1 MASLCCFKQQE
12 QEQISTQFERCNG
25 ECLYMRTAIPY
36 VGYGE
41 VAAGQLGVGQTVKII
56 LPNNYETEFFIVGLR
71 MCRASLGRPLLL
83 LSANADATEYSLVV
97 VLPNVE
103 YGMRGSMT
111 KWYDQ
116 VIDRNRE
123 AVLTYAERLFLNVRR
138 FKPNHEADIAI
149 GSLREFQ

>member
-12 QEQISTQFERCNG
+12 QEQISIQFEWCNG
-25 ECLYMRTAIPY
+25 ECSYMRTTIPH

-41 VAAGQLGVGQTVKII
+41 VAAGQLGVGQKVGTI

-83 LSANADATEYSLVV
+83 LFANADATEYSLVV

-103 YGMRGSMT
+103 YGMR
-111 KWYDQ
+111 
-116 VIDRNRE
+116 
-123 AVLTYAERLFLNVRR
+123 A
-138 FKPNHEADIAI
+138 P
-149 GSLREFQ
+149 

>member
-12 QEQISTQFERCNG
+12 QEQVSIQFEWCNG
-25 ECLYMRTAIPY
+25 ECLYMRTTIPY

-41 VAAGQLGVGQTVKII
+41 VAAGQLGVGQKVKII

-71 MCRASLGRPLLL
+71 LCRASLGRPLLL

-97 VLPNVE
+97 VLPNIE

-123 AVLTYAERLFLNVRR
+123 VVLTYTERLFQNVRR
-138 FKPNHEADIAI
+138 FKPHYEADIAI
-149 GSLREFQ
+149 ESLVEFQ